1 MTTSTLVGMF
11 DDDAHARMAARDLR
25 ELGVDDSRI
34 TVTRNDYPDGY
45 RSYEGVNDTIGRDH
59 GRGIAAFFRRLFG
72 TDVDEREQGL
82 YSEAVRRGST
92 VVTVDVDEPL
102 IDTAAEVLSRHGAV
116 DIDRRAAQYRSAGFE
131 RFDESAD
138 LYSPDQART
147 EWETFATQ
155 RDVAIPVVE
164 EELQVGKRTVNRGG
178 VRIHTRVTERPVDEV
193 VTLREE
199 HVRVDRRAVDR
210 EATTADLDVM
220 EERTMDITESA
231 EEPVVAKRAR
241 VVEEVIVGKDVDEH
255 EEHVQDTVRRKDVEV
270 ENVGTERRVAR
281 SDRDRT

>member
-1 MTTSTLVGMF
+1 MTTSTLVGIF
-11 DDDAHARMAARDLR
+11 DDDSHARMAAQ
-25 ELGVDDSRI
+25 ELKGLGIDDSRI
-34 TVTRNDYPDGY
+34 TVARSDYPNGY
-45 RSYEGVNDTIGRDH
+45 RSYEGLADTAGRDH

-72 TDVDEREQGL
+72 TDVDEHEQGF

-92 VVTVDVDEPL
+92 VVTVDADESL
-102 IDTAAEVLSRHGAV
+102 IDNAAEVLSRHGAV
-116 DIDRRAAQYRSAGFE
+116 DIDRRAAQYRSAGFD

-138 LYSPDQART
+138 LYSPEQARS
-147 EWETFATQ
+147 EWATFAAQ

-199 HVRVDRRAVDR
+199 HVRVDRRPVDR
-210 EATTADLDVM
+210 DASTADLDIM
-220 EERTMDITESA
+220 EGRTMDITESA
-231 EEPVVAKRAR
+231 EEAVVAKRAR

-255 EEHVQDTVRRKDVEV
+255 EEHVHDTVRRKDVEV
-270 ENVGTERRVAR
+270 ENVNAERRVAR
-281 SDRDRT
+281 SDRDLG